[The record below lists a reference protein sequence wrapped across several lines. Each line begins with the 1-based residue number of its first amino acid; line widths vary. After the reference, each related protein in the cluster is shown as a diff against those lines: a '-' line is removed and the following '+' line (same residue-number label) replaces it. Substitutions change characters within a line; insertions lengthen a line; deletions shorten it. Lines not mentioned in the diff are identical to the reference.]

1 MLFLHCKTTITIRSG
16 MKKYLFLTKLS
27 FTFADFSCMQELTF
41 WLNFVS
47 NITITKLELL
57 AGKCLPVYREYLTV
71 SDQLCFLVIFLFDG
85 SYSRA
90 KENCIV
96 WRNFAGIQSKTM
108 KFRKCRLV
116 RFNPISLFRFIFC
129 SYVNS
134 NVCRMWHCQNSEDIH
149 VWKGADAWIPKPRVG
164 VTFVFSWTDTCKY
177 TYKS

>member
-1 MLFLHCKTTITIRSG
+1 MGFRISRNEKWPLLDLFMLF
-16 MKKYLFLTKLS
+16 MKFLIKFWWIIIGKRRDVETGLS
-27 FTFADFSCMQELTF
+27 IWEMFT
-41 WLNFVS
+41 
-47 NITITKLELL
+47 
-57 AGKCLPVYREYLTV
+57 CLREYLTV
-71 SDQLCFLVIFLFDG
+71 SDHLCFLVIFLFDG
-85 SYSRA
+85 SFSRA